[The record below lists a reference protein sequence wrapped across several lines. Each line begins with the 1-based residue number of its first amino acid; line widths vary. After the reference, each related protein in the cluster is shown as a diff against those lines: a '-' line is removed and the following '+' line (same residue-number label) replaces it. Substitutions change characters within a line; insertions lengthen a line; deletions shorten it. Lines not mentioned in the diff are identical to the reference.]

1 MYELDVMDI
10 DYYPSIEE
18 IKNKEDYIKFPK
30 AELSA
35 LGMIGSM
42 FIKQTGTVTTTLNMD
57 GIYSVTLP
65 KGLHLANFKDG
76 SGISAMA
83 YDKGNHLKAQARLH
97 KLGGIT
103 AEQTYTAPLDPAIAC
118 MALMLLCIDKKLD
131 TIQETQKDI
140 LSVIKT
146 KEHGDIKGNIQYLYD
161 ILANLKNHYSDEQYK
176 KEYRLKAQDIIQ
188 DSYKYIETYKE
199 RLKDGISKNN
209 GLLHTTIQANKEI
222 TSLVE
227 DFAYYRLSI
236 FMFAYAHYVELLL
249 GNTIDENLVQSELQR
264 LNNLSMDYRKMYTD
278 LYNYL
283 DTLNHTSLDK
293 KAIDVLGNAS
303 QGLGHMI
310 HKVPLLEK
318 GPVDEA
324 LVSLGKNVKKQAKN
338 SLVNSLE
345 YLRNYKQLNVDGFV
359 KQYEKLGYMYSG
371 EATLL
376 FDKNNVYVSR
386 KLIN

>member
-18 IKNKEDYIKFPK
+18 IKNKEDYVKFPK

-57 GIYSVTLP
+57 GIYLVTLP

-103 AEQTYTAPLDPAIAC
+103 AEQTYIAPLDPATAC

-131 TIQETQKDI
+131 AIQETQKDI

-199 RLKDGISKNN
+199 RLKDGISKNK
-209 GLLHTTIQANKEI
+209 GLHTTIQANKEI

-227 DFAYYRLSI
+227 DFAYYRLTI
-236 FMFAYAHYVELLL
+236 FMFAYVHYVELLL

-303 QGLGHMI
+303 QELGHMI

-338 SLVNSLE
+338 SLVDSLE

-371 EATLL
+371 EASLL
-376 FDKNNVYVSR
+376 FDKNNVYISR
-386 KLIN
+386 KLMN

>member
-18 IKNKEDYIKFPK
+18 IKNKEDYVKFPK

-42 FIKQTGTVTTTLNMD
+42 FIKQTGTVITTLNMD
-57 GIYSVTLP
+57 GIYYVTLP

-161 ILANLKNHYSDEQYK
+161 ILVNLKNHYSDEQYK

-199 RLKDGISKNN
+199 RLKDGISKNK
-209 GLLHTTIQANKEI
+209 GLHTTIQANKEI

-227 DFAYYRLSI
+227 DFAYYRLTI

-249 GNTIDENLVQSELQR
+249 GNNIDENLVQSELQR
-264 LNNLSMDYRKMYTD
+264 LNNLSVDYRKMYTD

-283 DTLNHTSLDK
+283 DALNHTSLDK

-324 LVSLGKNVKKQAKN
+324 LVSLGKNVKEQAKN
-338 SLVNSLE
+338 SLVDSLE

-371 EATLL
+371 EANLL
-376 FDKNNVYVSR
+376 FDKNNVYISR
-386 KLIN
+386 KLMN

>member
-18 IKNKEDYIKFPK
+18 IKNKEDYVKFPK

-65 KGLHLANFKDG
+65 KELHLANFKDG

-103 AEQTYTAPLDPAIAC
+103 AEQTYTAPLDPATAC
-118 MALMLLCIDKKLD
+118 MAVMLLCIDKKLD
-131 TIQETQKDI
+131 AIQETQKDI

-161 ILANLKNHYSDEQYK
+161 ILVNLKNHYSDEQYK

-199 RLKDGISKNN
+199 RLKDGISKNK
-209 GLLHTTIQANKEI
+209 GLHTTIQANKEI

-227 DFAYYRLSI
+227 DFAYYRLTI

-303 QGLGHMI
+303 QGLGQMI

-324 LVSLGKNVKKQAKN
+324 LVSLGKNVKEQAKN
-338 SLVNSLE
+338 SLVDSLE
-345 YLRNYKQLNVDGFV
+345 YLRNYKQLNIDGFV

-371 EATLL
+371 EANLL
-376 FDKNNVYVSR
+376 FDKNNVYISR
-386 KLIN
+386 KLMN

>member
-18 IKNKEDYIKFPK
+18 IKNKEDYVKFPK

-57 GIYSVTLP
+57 GIYSVTFP

-83 YDKGNHLKAQARLH
+83 YDKGSHLKAQARLH

-161 ILANLKNHYSDEQYK
+161 ILVNLKNHYSDEQYK

-199 RLKDGISKNN
+199 RLKDGISKNK
-209 GLLHTTIQANKEI
+209 GLHTTIQANKEI

-227 DFAYYRLSI
+227 DFAYYRLTI
-236 FMFAYAHYVELLL
+236 FMFAYARYVELLL

-324 LVSLGKNVKKQAKN
+324 LVSLGKNVKEQAKN
-338 SLVNSLE
+338 SLVDSLE

-371 EATLL
+371 EANLL
-376 FDKNNVYVSR
+376 FDKNNVYISR
-386 KLIN
+386 KLMN

>member
-18 IKNKEDYIKFPK
+18 IKNKEDYVKFPK
-30 AELSA
+30 AELFA

-57 GIYSVTLP
+57 GIYLVTLP

-103 AEQTYTAPLDPAIAC
+103 AEQTYIAPLDPATAC

-131 TIQETQKDI
+131 AIQETQKDI

-199 RLKDGISKNN
+199 RLKDGISKNK
-209 GLLHTTIQANKEI
+209 GLHTTIQANKEI

-227 DFAYYRLSI
+227 DFAYYRLTI

-303 QGLGHMI
+303 QELGHMI

-338 SLVNSLE
+338 SLVDSLE

-371 EATLL
+371 EASLL
-376 FDKNNVYVSR
+376 FDKNNVYISR
-386 KLIN
+386 KLMN

>member
-18 IKNKEDYIKFPK
+18 IKNKEDYVKFPK

-103 AEQTYTAPLDPAIAC
+103 AEQTYTAPLDPATAC

-131 TIQETQKDI
+131 AIQETQKDI

-161 ILANLKNHYSDEQYK
+161 ILANLKNHYNDEQYK

-199 RLKDGISKNN
+199 RLKDGINKNK
-209 GLLHTTIQANKEI
+209 GLHTTIQANKEI

-249 GNTIDENLVQSELQR
+249 GNIIDENLIKSELQR

-293 KAIDVLGNAS
+293 KAINVLGNAS

-324 LVSLGKNVKKQAKN
+324 LVSLGKNVKEQAKN
-338 SLVNSLE
+338 SLVDSLE

-371 EATLL
+371 EANLL
-376 FDKNNVYVSR
+376 FDKNNVYISR
-386 KLIN
+386 KLVN

>member
-18 IKNKEDYIKFPK
+18 IKNKEDYVKFPK

-161 ILANLKNHYSDEQYK
+161 ILVNLKNHYSDEQYK

-199 RLKDGISKNN
+199 RLKDGISKNK
-209 GLLHTTIQANKEI
+209 GLHTTIQANKEI

-227 DFAYYRLSI
+227 DFAYYRLTI
-236 FMFAYAHYVELLL
+236 FMFAYARYVELLL

-324 LVSLGKNVKKQAKN
+324 LVSLGKNVKE
-338 SLVNSLE
+338 SC
-345 YLRNYKQLNVDGFV
+345 GF
-359 KQYEKLGYMYSG
+359 S
-371 EATLL
+371 
-376 FDKNNVYVSR
+376 
-386 KLIN
+386 